1 MTGYDGELAK
11 VVVLIFFLEAVH
23 NNPKIDRLQFT
34 VTSRKEMPNARFVE
48 EIAKA
53 ADDLHALH
61 TEVASVASTTTKP
74 RL

>member
-1 MTGYDGELAK
+1 MTGYDGELQRSI
-11 VVVLIFFLEAVH
+11 VFFGKNLTVA
-23 NNPKIDRLQFT
+23 IDRLQFT

-53 ADDLHALH
+53 ADDLYALH
-61 TEVASVASTTTKP
+61 NEVITTTKP

>member
-1 MTGYDGELAK
+1 MTGYDGEL
-11 VVVLIFFLEAVH
+11 LQFFCFGGEQLTIA
-23 NNPKIDRLQFT
+23 IDRLQFT

-53 ADDLHALH
+53 ADDLLALH
-61 TEVASVASTTTKP
+61 NEVITTTKP

>member
-1 MTGYDGELAK
+1 MTGYDGELQIIC
-11 VVVLIFFLEAVH
+11 LFFWKHLQSQYRDI
-23 NNPKIDRLQFT
+23 IDRLQFT
-34 VTSRKEMPNARFVE
+34 VTSRKEMPNARFVK

-61 TEVASVASTTTKP
+61 NEVVTTTKP

>member
-1 MTGYDGELAK
+1 MTGYDGELQK
-11 VVVLIFFLEAVH
+11 SPFFSGGFFFGKTVYKIAI
-23 NNPKIDRLQFT
+23 IDRLQFT

-53 ADDLHALH
+53 AEDLHALH
-61 TEVASVASTTTKP
+61 KEIITSTKP